1 MKRVRLVIVS
11 QICETMIRMS
21 RSRSAALLLTLAF
34 SGALAGC
41 CGGAHSH
48 KCDFASLDSQKDGA
62 SDGPVMCGTLTCDP
76 PTTVCCLQK
85 VAPYYSCVPLADFDL
100 HQCEKPPDVAPE
112 CVVPK
117 DCDSGK
123 VCCLQYAAVPPA
135 LNCQPTCQGA
145 SNYQAC
151 ATDLDCP
158 TQLPGSCGIIAGG
171 PDAGYSVSVCPP
183 QP

>member
-1 MKRVRLVIVS
+1 MKRVRLEIVS

-21 RSRSAALLLTLAF
+21 CLTLAPLLLSLAF

-48 KCDFASLDSQKDGA
+48 KCDFTSLDSQKDAGT
-62 SDGPVMCGTLTCDP
+62 DGHMMCGTLDC
-76 PTTVCCLQK
+76 TTPNVCCLQK
-85 VAPYYSCVPLADFDL
+85 IAPYYSCVPLQDFDL
-100 HQCEKPPDVAPE
+100 HQCEKPDVNPQ
-112 CVVPK
+112 CLVPK

-123 VCCLQYAAVPPA
+123 VCCLQYAATPPT
-135 LNCQPTCQGA
+135 LNCQATCQGPMT
-145 SNYQAC
+145 YQAC

-158 TQLPGSCGIIAGG
+158 TQLPGSCGIVAGD
-171 PDAGYSVSVCPP
+171 PDAGTALYVCPP